1 MSSLDGAHR
10 GGARDGVLVRPSPA
24 ERRAA
29 AISVRE
35 IEMQARQHAEAIGR
49 ECLPG
54 AIKDGA
60 FLKAGSLAGERGSS
74 LVLNLQGS
82 NRGMWRD
89 WSTGGQ
95 DQGDMVILVE
105 RTKFGGNR
113 GKAVQWL
120 KSWLGI
126 DDLDTGRLAQ
136 VRAQVA
142 RIDADLEAE
151 AAQEAEAKKRGARA
165 LWLKGQPIDGTPA
178 AAYLEGRGITLQ
190 ALGQWPGAL
199 RYFPEVWNRD
209 AGVKLPCMLAQMILP
224 TGEHVATHRTWL
236 GRCPRTR
243 RWVKACD
250 ADLGVS
256 RKGCKKVTGRSKG
269 AFVPLRKGA
278 SRLSMGQMRRPE
290 ALYTAEGIENALSA
304 AVKKP
309 DARIVAAY
317 SLGNLGMIEFPP
329 AIETIVLIG
338 DRDEAPAGAD
348 ATEIEKAQKKIEAFE
363 RAIARQQSRGHRV
376 QIILPPPG
384 LKDMNLWL
392 QHELEIAA

>member
-1 MSSLDGAHR
+1 
-10 GGARDGVLVRPSPA
+10 VRPSPA
-24 ERRAA
+24 QRREA

-49 ECLPG
+49 ECLP
-54 AIKDGA
+54 AALKDGQ
-60 FLKAGSLAGERGSS
+60 FLKAGSLGGERGSS

-89 WSTGGQ
+89 WSTN
-95 DQGDMVILVE
+95 DQGDMIVLVE
-105 RTKFGGNR
+105 RTKFGGDR
-113 GKAVQWL
+113 GQAVAWL

-126 DDLDTGRLAQ
+126 DDLDPGRLAQ
-136 VRAQVA
+136 VRARVA
-142 RIDADLEAE
+142 QIDADLDAE
-151 AAQEAEAKKRGARA
+151 AAKEAEAKKRGARA
-165 LWLKGQPIDGTPA
+165 LWLKGQPIADTPA
-178 AAYLEGRGITLQ
+178 AAYLEGRGITLA
-190 ALGQWPGAL
+190 ALGEWPGAL
-199 RYFPEVWNRD
+199 RYHAEVWNAD
-209 AGVKLPCMLAQMILP
+209 ARVKLPCMLAQMILP

-256 RKGCKKVTGRSKG
+256 KKGNKKVTGRSKG

-278 SRLSMGQMRRPE
+278 SRLSMGHMRRPE
-290 ALYTAEGIENALSA
+290 SIYTAEGIENALSVA
-304 AVKKP
+304 MKQP
-309 DARIVAAY
+309 DARVVAAY

-329 AIETIVLIG
+329 AVTAIVLCG

-348 ATEIEKAQKKIEAFE
+348 ADEIAKAQRKIEAFE

-376 QIILPPPG
+376 QIVLPPPG
-384 LKDMNLWL
+384 LKDMNDWL
-392 QHELEIAA
+392 RHEMEMAA